1 MNSRTATRSWAR
13 RSAILGCAALVLG
26 ASSLG
31 LAQGASAAKKKAQ
44 PAPIIAVANGTVG
57 IASTVTVSA
66 PALANQTVNA
76 LLTYNGV
83 GVGQLAFFL
92 NANGSG
98 SSSWTPS
105 QPGQWTI
112 SGLGGLSKATAITVT
127 EAAVTTY
134 TTLATVNQAQA
145 GTPTTMIVTVAPTAG
160 NYQPTGT
167 VTISNGAGTT
177 YGTATLEPY
186 GSGLSYAS
194 FSWNPPSVG
203 TYNFTAT
210 YNQTAGALA
219 SSSSDST
226 NVIASVPLVTLRVPT
241 QFTVGEPVPLSA
253 VINNSPNF
261 TGSAG
266 FSIING
272 NTQNFIGGSVGL
284 NPNGV
289 ATTAWTPSITGYQV
303 VQANVSNTGNTVSG
317 VATQGI
323 SVAAPGAP
331 DPMSV
336 SAPNLGT
343 LRVNVPVTAKAGSRL
358 PVSTQSGSGAAVN
371 LSEGG
376 PCFIQATTL
385 VVPSGRGTCTITA
398 SSPGGNGFSSNSAT
412 FVINYS

>member
-1 MNSRTATRSWAR
+1 MNSRTATRTWAR
-13 RSAILGCAALVLG
+13 RTALVGCAALAL
-26 ASSLG
+26 AATSLG
-31 LAQGASAAKKKAQ
+31 LAEGASAAKKKQA
-44 PAPIIAVANGTVG
+44 APIISAANGTVG
-57 IASTVTVSA
+57 MQTTVSVSA
-66 PALANQTVNA
+66 PSLANQTVNA

-112 SGLGGLSKATAITVT
+112 SGLGGLSKAAPLTVT
-127 EAAVTTY
+127 EAGISTI
-134 TTLATVNQAQA
+134 TTLATVNQAQV

-167 VTISNGAGTT
+167 VTITNGAGTT
-177 YGTATLEPY
+177 YGTAALEPY
-186 GSGLSYAS
+186 GSGLSYAT

-219 SSSSDST
+219 SSSTDST
-226 NVIASVPLVTLRVPT
+226 NVLATVPLVTLRVPT

-253 VINNSPNF
+253 VVNNSPNF

-272 NTQNFIGGSVGL
+272 NTPNYIGGSVGL
-284 NPNGV
+284 NPSGV

-317 VATQGI
+317 VATQAI
-323 SVAAPGAP
+323 SVASPGAP

-343 LRVNVPVTAKAGSRL
+343 LRVNVPVTANSGARL

-371 LSEGG
+371 LSESG
-376 PCFIQATTL
+376 PCFLQASTL
-385 VVPSGRGTCTITA
+385 VVPSGRGTCTLTA
-398 SSPGGNGFSSNSAT
+398 ASPGGNGFSSNSAT

>member
-1 MNSRTATRSWAR
+1 MNSRTATRTWAR
-13 RSAILGCAALVLG
+13 RSAVLGCAALVLG
-26 ASSLG
+26 ATSLG
-31 LAQGASAAKKKAQ
+31 LADGASAAKKKTQ
-44 PAPIIAVANGTVG
+44 PAPIIAAANGTVG
-57 IASTVTVSA
+57 IATTVSVSA
-66 PALANQTVNA
+66 PTLANQTVNA

-83 GVGQLAFFL
+83 GIGQLAFFL

-112 SGLGGLSKATAITVT
+112 SGLGGLSKAAPLTVT
-127 EAAVTTY
+127 EAGISTVTV
-134 TTLATVNQAQA
+134 LAAVNQAQA
-145 GTPTTMIVTVAPTAG
+145 GTPTTMVVAVAPTAG

-167 VTISNGAGTT
+167 VTITNGAGTT
-177 YGTATLEPY
+177 YGSTTLEPY
-186 GSGLSYAS
+186 GSGLSYGT
-194 FSWNPPSVG
+194 FVWTPPSVG

-210 YNQTAGALA
+210 YNQTAGAL
-219 SSSSDST
+219 SSSSTDST
-226 NVIASVPLVTLRVPT
+226 NVLASVPLVTLRLPT
-241 QFTVGEPVPLSA
+241 QYTIGEPVPLSA
-253 VINNSPNF
+253 VVNNAPNF

-272 NTQNFIGGSVGL
+272 NTPNYIGGSVGL
-284 NPNGV
+284 NSNGV
-289 ATTAWTPSITGYQV
+289 ATTAWTPSVTGYQV
-303 VQANVSNTGNTVSG
+303 VQANVSNTGNTISG

-323 SVAAPGAP
+323 SVSAAGAL

-343 LRVNVPVTAKAGSRL
+343 LKVNVPVTAKAGSRL

-376 PCFIQATTL
+376 PCFIQANTL
-385 VVPSGRGTCTITA
+385 VVPSGRGSCTLTA
-398 SSPGGNGFSSNSAT
+398 SSPGGNGFSPNSAT